1 MKFLCVGSA
10 VQDVF
15 LSQSDAFVPVHRG
28 DKWFERLEIGQKFD
42 VNKIDFST
50 GGGATNSA
58 TTFARQ
64 GHETVFIGTVGR
76 DPAGEAVV
84 TALDREGINTR
95 HVSYSTKYNTGY
107 SVLLLAPGGERT
119 ILTYRGASTHYD
131 KTNFDISHVKNVDW
145 LYATTM
151 SGNFQIL
158 RQIFLL
164 ARATGARIAYNPGK
178 KELADHGK
186 LMHLLPM
193 VDVLITNREEMAQ
206 IVPGKSSIEM
216 IKHAVKLVP
225 IVSITDGAHGAV
237 ASDGQQLIVAGLYNH
252 LRRPVDRT
260 GAGDAFGS
268 GLVVKLAEGKALSEA
283 VHFGS
288 ANASEVCQA
297 IGSKTNILRRNA
309 RVHDMD
315 IRVTRI

>member
-15 LSQSDAFVPVHRG
+15 LSQSDAFTPVHR
-28 DKWFERLEIGQKFD
+28 DTKWFEKLEIGQKFD

-64 GHETVFIGTVGR
+64 GHDAVFMGTVGR
-76 DPAGEAVV
+76 DPAGDAVIH
-84 TALDREGINTR
+84 ALDREHVDTR
-95 HVSYSTKYNTGY
+95 HVSYSRQYNTGY
-107 SVLLLAPGGERT
+107 SVLLLSPNGERT

-131 KTNFDISHVKNVDW
+131 KANFDTSRVTNIDW

-151 SGNFQIL
+151 SGNFTVL
-158 RQIFLL
+158 RQLFLQ
-164 ARATGARIAYNPGK
+164 AKSNGAKIAYNPGK
-178 KELADHGK
+178 KELANREK
-186 LMHLLPM
+186 LLNLLPM

-206 IVPGKSSIEM
+206 IVHGENSQAM

-225 IVSITDGAHGAV
+225 IVSITDGANGAI
-237 ASDGQQLIVAGLYNH
+237 ASDGRQLVVAGIYNH
-252 LRRPVDRT
+252 LRRAVDRT

-268 GLVVKLAEGKALSEA
+268 GFVIKIAEGKSLEEA

-297 IGSKTNILRRNA
+297 IGAKTNILRKNA
-309 RVHDMD
+309 RIHAMP
-315 IRVTRI
+315 IETQQL